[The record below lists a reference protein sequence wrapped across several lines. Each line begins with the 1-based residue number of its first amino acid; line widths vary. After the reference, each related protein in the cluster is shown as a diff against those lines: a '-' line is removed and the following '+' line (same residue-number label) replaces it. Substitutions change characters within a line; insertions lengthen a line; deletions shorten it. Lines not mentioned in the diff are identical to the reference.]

1 MNRIDRL
8 SAILIQLQSKK
19 IVKSQDIAERFGI
32 SLRTV
37 YRDIRALETAGI
49 PINGEAGIGYSLMDG
64 YRLPPVM
71 FTRQEAIAFL
81 TAEKLVEKLTDPATE
96 EFYKSAMYKIKAVL
110 KTQEK
115 EHLEHMTDHI
125 EVLSNPY
132 LPKDHFSDSPIQTIL
147 HSISA
152 KVVLTMFYFAN
163 HNQQRTER
171 EVEPVGIFYAGSH
184 WYLIGYCL
192 LRKDYRTFRIDR
204 IESAETTA
212 KHYSLQHPS
221 LKLYLQQL
229 AKEKSLQKV
238 VMVVDQETVKHLGEQ
253 KYYNG
258 FVSEKPTGNRV
269 EMTFLTDSLQG
280 FARWYMMFGDT
291 ADIISPESL
300 KERIRDLITKISK
313 K

>member
-19 IVKSQDIAERFGI
+19 FVKAQDIAERFAI

-37 YRDIRALETAGI
+37 YRDVRALEAAGI

-71 FTRQEAIAFL
+71 FTREEAVAFL

-96 EFYKSAMYKIKAVL
+96 QHYKSAMYKIKAVL

-115 EHLEHMTDHI
+115 EHLEHMNDHI
-125 EVLSNPY
+125 EVLRNPY
-132 LPKDHFSDSPIQTIL
+132 LPKDHFSDSHIQTIL
-147 HSISA
+147 QCISA
-152 KVVLTMFYFAN
+152 KSVLAMQYFAN
-163 HNQQRTER
+163 HNQQQTKRD
-171 EVEPVGIFYAGSH
+171 VEPVGIFYAGSH

-204 IESAETTA
+204 ILSAQSTTT
-212 KHYSLQHPS
+212 HYSLQHPS
-221 LKLYLQQL
+221 LKTYLTQL
-229 AKEKSLQKV
+229 SKEKDLQKV
-238 VMVVDQETVKHLGEQ
+238 VMLVDKATVKHLGEQ

-258 FVSEKPTGNRV
+258 FVSEKHMGERV
-269 EMTFLTDSLQG
+269 EMTFLTDSLHG
-280 FARWYMMFGDT
+280 FARWYMMFGDK
-291 ADIISPESL
+291 ADIISPDSL
-300 KERIRDLITKISK
+300 KDRIHYLASDILK